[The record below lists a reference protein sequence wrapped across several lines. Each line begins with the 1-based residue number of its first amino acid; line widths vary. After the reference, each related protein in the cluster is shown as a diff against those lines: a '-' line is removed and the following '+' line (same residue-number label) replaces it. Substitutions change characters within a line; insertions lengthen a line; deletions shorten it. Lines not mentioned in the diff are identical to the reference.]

1 MKQIDADNI
10 HHLKGRRLDVEDTFR
25 FRCHA
30 GLSCFN
36 RCCRNLNLFLYP
48 YDVLRLKNRLS
59 MSSDSF
65 LDRHVDVVL
74 REGSFFPDVL
84 LRMADNPERPCPFLS
99 DGGCRVYPDRPDTC
113 RSFPVEHG
121 MLFDAKGKSAGRRSF
136 FRPPEF
142 CQGQFEDAVQT
153 LGSWCDDQEAGVYQE
168 MTVRWAEV
176 KQLFSRD
183 PWGAEGAS
191 GPRAKMAFMAT
202 YNLDRFREFV
212 FGSSFLKRHH
222 VKPATVRRV
231 RKDDTALMK
240 LGFAWIRL
248 FVWGMP
254 SPAIRPKRRQGVS

>member
-10 HHLKGRRLDVEDTFR
+10 DAVRGRRLGGGDTFR

-59 MSSDSF
+59 VSSDTF

-74 REGSFFPDVL
+74 REGNHFPEVL
-84 LRMADNPERPCPFLS
+84 LRMADNAEKTCPFLTEE
-99 DGGCRVYPDRPDTC
+99 GCRVYPDRPDTC

-121 MLFDAKGKSAGRRSF
+121 VRYDGSGKAAERLSF

-142 CQGQFEDAVQT
+142 CLGQHEPEEQT
-153 LGSWCDDQEAGVYQE
+153 LDSWCDDQEATVYQE
-168 MTVRWAEV
+168 MTARWADL
-176 KQLFSRD
+176 KQLFVRD
-183 PWGAEGAS
+183 PWGGEGPS

-202 YNLDRFREFV
+202 YNLDQFRKFV
-212 FGSSFLKRHH
+212 FGSSFLKRYQ
-222 VKPATVRRV
+222 VKPVMVKKARS
-231 RKDDTALMK
+231 DDTALMK
-240 LGFAWIRL
+240 LGFSWVRL
-248 FVWGMP
+248 FVWGIQ
-254 SPAIRPKRRQGVS
+254 SQTIKPKRR